1 MRVYLDNCCYNR
13 PFDNQSLSAVHLETE
28 AKLLVQAM
36 MYLGSVEYA
45 WSFMLDLESSRNPDP
60 QRKSAIRAWQR
71 RATICV
77 KPSAA
82 IRERAKVIEEKG
94 IKSADAIHLACAE
107 SAKCNW
113 FFTVDK
119 GILRKV
125 DRLGEM
131 RVANP
136 VTFILEGIK

>member
-13 PFDNQSLSAVHLETE
+13 PFDNQSQAAVHLETE
-28 AKLLVQAM
+28 AKLLVRAM

-45 WSFMLDLESSRNPDP
+45 WSFMLNLESSRNPDP
-60 QRKSAIRAWQR
+60 QRKSAIRAWKR
-71 RATICV
+71 RATISV
-77 KPSAA
+77 KPSAE
-82 IRERAKVIEEKG
+82 IRARAKDIETKG

-107 SAKCNW
+107 SAECDW

-119 GILRKV
+119 GILRKI
-125 DRLGEM
+125 DHLGEM

-136 VTFILEGIK
+136 VAFILEGLK